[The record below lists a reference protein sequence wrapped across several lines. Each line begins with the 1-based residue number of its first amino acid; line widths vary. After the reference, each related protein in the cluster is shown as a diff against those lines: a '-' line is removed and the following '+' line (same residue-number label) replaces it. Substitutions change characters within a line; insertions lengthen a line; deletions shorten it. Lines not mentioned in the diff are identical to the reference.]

1 MRTRWPVRDERGSAV
16 PEFVMVLMVLIP
28 LVFAIAQVAL
38 VMHVRNTMTAAA
50 SDGARAAASL
60 DAPIGE
66 ARARAREVLRTTLAD
81 RYAEDVSV
89 REAQVDGIPVI
100 EVRVSAEVPPLGLW
114 GPGVDV
120 DAVGRAVRQEA
131 P

>member
-1 MRTRWPVRDERGSAV
+1 
-16 PEFVMVLMVLIP
+16 MVLMVLIP

-60 DAPIGE
+60 DAPLGD
-66 ARARAREVLRTTLAD
+66 ARSRAREVLRTTLTD
-81 RYAEDVSV
+81 RYAENVSA
-89 REAQVDGIPVI
+89 REVQVDGIPVI

-114 GPGVDV
+114 GPGVAV
-120 DAVGRAVRQEA
+120 DAVGRAVRQET